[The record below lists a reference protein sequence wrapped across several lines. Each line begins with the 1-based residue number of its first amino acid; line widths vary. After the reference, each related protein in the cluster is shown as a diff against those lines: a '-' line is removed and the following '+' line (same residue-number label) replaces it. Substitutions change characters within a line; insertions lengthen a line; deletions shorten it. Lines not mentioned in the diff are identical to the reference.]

1 VNYPF
6 KTREGQKMIERSL
19 LLQHLDN
26 IISEPQRTFK
36 RTFKNVKKYIKKNAA
51 DDPFKLISLHKK
63 FFRR

>member
-1 VNYPF
+1 
-6 KTREGQKMIERSL
+6 MIERSL